1 MTKQDS
7 RAIQR
12 CIGNLEEIQKRIRE
26 QIAAVDG
33 VCSGARMKT
42 FSENDPNGIG
52 REIEQAEEGAIRLN
66 AALAS
71 LREGFIFLQES
82 IGAMIVP
89 PHSIMLI
96 NEAQQ
101 CLHESIAIKLPPN
114 SLFIID
120 ETRQYFGASNK
131 LPASKQKAG
140 NSMPKSGAKKNVA
153 RPIVK
158 EVQT

>member
-12 CIGNLEEIQKRIRE
+12 CIGNLEEIQKKIRE
-26 QIAAVDG
+26 QIVAVDG

-42 FSENDPNGIG
+42 FSENDLSGIG

-71 LREGFIFLQES
+71 LREGIIFLQES

-89 PHSIMLI
+89 PHSIMII

-101 CLHESIAIKLPPN
+101 CV
-114 SLFIID
+114 
-120 ETRQYFGASNK
+120 RASNK
-131 LPASKQKAG
+131 LPAFEVESGYFHTQKQR
-140 NSMPKSGAKKNVA
+140 KKERRAPHRKGVHA
-153 RPIVK
+153 
-158 EVQT
+158 